1 MPDLVRLLE
10 AAAVSEFSACR
21 ELIGLFSRRTIHML
35 NEQPC
40 DEYGCVR
47 LNLRPNECCTFV
59 WSLGELGVKFM
70 PCQDSIAYRRLH
82 LIAKPKLPAPG
93 SLSLSNSIRLVSSSR
108 QCHWSPAT
116 VPSLID
122 YQLHGLLATK
132 LALADK
138 LYLSELLLRI
148 ERDISSAYEETDVC
162 DLFETLGMLSSA
174 IDEEESVHSDLV
186 LNMDKNATSNDNDEK
201 KADFVQETGEGKPL
215 ETYICERL
223 LTSLAVASVE
233 ILPKFT
239 CRGLLRILTV
249 LCQMPFQSDY
259 IVEAIEHCIDDG
271 EKLMGQ
277 KTDNEDA
284 IDSVVSVTLALR
296 AALAEDDVSQSQLSG
311 EQNGL
316 KAILRRAWKSSSVES
331 LDEIE
336 QTTEQ
341 EIDIKVVAE
350 RLFAA
355 AAALEA
361 LRVEQ
366 KASLLIVDR
375 HGFEL
380 GQCREAIDQ
389 YRRIDFGQESRVDQQ
404 QRMRYMSKRLL
415 SRLLP

>member
-1 MPDLVRLLE
+1 
-10 AAAVSEFSACR
+10 
-21 ELIGLFSRRTIHML
+21 
-35 NEQPC
+35 
-40 DEYGCVR
+40 
-47 LNLRPNECCTFV
+47 
-59 WSLGELGVKFM
+59 
-70 PCQDSIAYRRLH
+70 
-82 LIAKPKLPAPG
+82 
-93 SLSLSNSIRLVSSSR
+93 
-108 QCHWSPAT
+108 
-116 VPSLID
+116 
-122 YQLHGLLATK
+122 
-132 LALADK
+132 
-138 LYLSELLLRI
+138 
-148 ERDISSAYEETDVC
+148 
-162 DLFETLGMLSSA
+162 
-174 IDEEESVHSDLV
+174 
-186 LNMDKNATSNDNDEK
+186 
-201 KADFVQETGEGKPL
+201 
-215 ETYICERL
+215 
-223 LTSLAVASVE
+223 
-233 ILPKFT
+233 
-239 CRGLLRILTV
+239 
-249 LCQMPFQSDY
+249 
-259 IVEAIEHCIDDG
+259 
-271 EKLMGQ
+271 
-277 KTDNEDA
+277 
-284 IDSVVSVTLALR
+284 VVSVTLALR